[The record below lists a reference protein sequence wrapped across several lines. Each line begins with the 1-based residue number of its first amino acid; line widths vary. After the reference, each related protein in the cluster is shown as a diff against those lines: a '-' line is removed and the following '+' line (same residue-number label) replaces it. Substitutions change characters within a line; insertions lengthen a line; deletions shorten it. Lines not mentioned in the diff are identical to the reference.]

1 MSSDAVTE
9 TSGAGLRVHPG
20 RPAPSPLSRLR
31 ALLARH
37 GGYRLLALIVL
48 PGVAFAVISM
58 VMNQLGIVAW
68 DTPAHL
74 YKIAI
79 LQEQKAIFWD
89 NNWYGGAYDIIGYG
103 LVFYLVAQ
111 FVDYTVLVVISA
123 GVLPVLFYLYMRR
136 SYGDTSYWPAVA
148 LVLVLAVYLANGQDP
163 FLFAMALMMA
173 AMVLLAYRHPI
184 LAVLPAA
191 AAIFA
196 NPVALV
202 AGAVFLVAEL
212 IARPQVRGL
221 YLRALLYLSPVLIG
235 RVLVGLIF
243 YERGSYVYNL
253 SSVLLFLG
261 YGVVGYLFVRL
272 SRDPERLAKGVLF
285 LTFMGFA
292 GAIALVPGNPIG
304 FNVGRFFFLFAL
316 PLLVSVR
323 RLIMPA
329 FVSGF
334 LILAVAGGQMV
345 PPAMQYFQVAEQ
357 PSTTAAFF
365 TPALSFAAQHYDP
378 NYRFHV
384 VALQTHW
391 EAYYFSI
398 NDFPITRGWYRQADA
413 LHNEVLSSNFDVATY
428 TGWLRQMGVKYVFLP
443 NAPLDWSG
451 PRETHILQTS
461 SDFTRVWADSEWT
474 VYRLKDPSPMAV
486 GLNGQPDPTVRTL
499 LHQAIYLNIPGAGDY
514 LIKATYSP
522 YWQITEGKGSLSQS
536 SDGSDF
542 LVLHARHAGFYG
554 IQVRVTLQQS
564 LSELVRIF

>member
-1 MSSDAVTE
+1 MSTDAVTGA
-9 TSGAGLRVHPG
+9 TGAGLRSNPG
-20 RPAPSPLSRLR
+20 RPAPSRLLRLR
-31 ALLARH
+31 AAWARN

-48 PGVAFAVISM
+48 PGIAFAVISF

-111 FVDYTVLVVISA
+111 FVDYTALVVISA

-136 SYGDTSYWPAVA
+136 SYGDTSYWPAVS

-196 NPVALV
+196 NPVAMV
-202 AGAVFLVAEL
+202 VGAVFLIAEL
-212 IARPQVRGL
+212 VARPSVRGL
-221 YLRALLYLSPVLIG
+221 YLRALLYLSPVLIA
-235 RVLVGLIF
+235 RVLVGVIF
-243 YERGSYVYNL
+243 YERASYVYDL
-253 SSVLLFLG
+253 SSVLLFIG

-272 SRDPERLAKGVLF
+272 SRDPERHAKGVLF
-285 LTFMGFA
+285 LCFIGFA
-292 GAIALVPGNPIG
+292 VAIALVPGNPIG
-304 FNVGRFFFLFAL
+304 FNVGRFYFLFAL
-316 PLLVSVR
+316 PLLVSIR
-323 RLIMPA
+323 RLLLPW

-345 PPAMQYFQVAEQ
+345 PPAMQYFRVAEQ
-357 PSTTAAFF
+357 PSTQAGFF
-365 TPALSFAAQHYDP
+365 ASALSFAARHYDP

-391 EAYYFSI
+391 EAYYFSV
-398 NDFPITRGWYRQADA
+398 NGFAITRGWYRQADA
-413 LHNEVLSSNFDVATY
+413 LHNEVLAGSFDVATY
-428 TGWLRQMGVKYVFLP
+428 TAWLRQMGVKYVFLP

-451 PRETHILQTS
+451 PREAQILQTS
-461 SDFTRVWADSEWT
+461 ADFTRVWSNSEWT
-474 VYRLKDPSPMAV
+474 VYELKDPSPMAV
-486 GLNGQPDPTVRTL
+486 GLNGQPNPRVLSL
-499 LHQAIYLNIPGAGDY
+499 LHQAIYLQVPGAGDY

-522 YWQITEGKGSLSQS
+522 YWQITEGGGSLSQS
-536 SDGSDF
+536 SEGSDF
-542 LVLHARHAGFYG
+542 LVLHAQRAGFYG
-554 IQVRVTLQQS
+554 IQVRVTLQSS
-564 LSELVRIF
+564 LRELVQVF